1 MYNAL
6 LKNPLSVPLVIG
18 IDEWEELSQTSKN
31 PLWVTW
37 KWSYAGG
44 KKILEVSKLPHN
56 FNFITMALDCLTSV
70 AVNTK

>member
-44 KKILEVSKLPHN
+44 KKLLEVSKLPHN
-56 FNFITMALDCLTSV
+56 FYYNGLGLSDLSSC
-70 AVNTK
+70 